1 MKGFAVI
8 LDTGPL
14 VAWLCRSDRWHTAG
28 GILPVAYCRWH
39 TAGGILPVAYC
50 RWHTVGQPIPW
61 IVGFCGSVT
70 RRSFR

>member
-39 TAGGILPVAYC
+39 T
-50 RWHTVGQPIPW
+50 VGQPIPW